1 MNPIQRIWESVG
13 LLHFLYFKDLFI
25 YLWLCWVFVP
35 LWRLSLIVASGVTLP
50 CGEWASHHGGCS
62 CCRARALGTWA
73 SVAVV
78 QGLCCSITCGIFLD
92 QGLNLCPLH
101 YKADSLPLDNLE
113 AQWVPYFVQGS
124 ILLLAA

>member
-1 MNPIQRIWESVG
+1 MGLSPRWLLLLQGMGSRHVG
-13 LLHFLYFKDLFI
+13 F
-25 YLWLCWVFVP
+25 
-35 LWRLSLIVASGVTLP
+35 SS
-50 CGEWASHHGGCS
+50 CG
-62 CCRARALGTWA
+62 ARAL
-73 SVAVV
+73 AVV